1 MLINPFST
9 TVAQAMMNDHL
20 DLLIAAELNFDS
32 GVTRVHSGTGNFT
45 IAGHNFIGVGT
56 LGSVSEVKEQ
66 NSTSPTQ
73 LNLTLGGLDTALIA
87 TVLNENCV
95 GKLGSLYIGV
105 LDEDGV
111 LIDYDVLFRGKIR
124 STTVVAGNKSAI
136 NLTLSNIFEDW
147 SRGKSW
153 RYTDESQRQRNGGD
167 RIFRYVPQ
175 MADRSLYWGSKKDA
189 PPFRYTR

>member
-9 TVAQAMMNDHL
+9 TVAEAMMNDHL

>member
-45 IAGHNFIGVGT
+45 IAGNNFIGVGT

-153 RYTDESQRQRNGGD
+153 RYTDESQRQRNGDD

-175 MADRSLYWGSKKDA
+175 MADRSIYWGSKKDA